1 MRYLITNEVWAVMEP
16 LVAQAKRHRGG
27 KPPVLPDRMF
37 FEAVL
42 YIART
47 GIPLRDLP
55 AEFGRWDA
63 VYNRFRRWVA
73 SGALARLFGL
83 MTADPQFGEV
93 RRVLVDS
100 TVVRAHRHAAGA
112 PRRTKHLGAPASA
125 RRQGLGRSR
134 GGLTSKIVVT
144 AADEST
150 AIAVDVRP
158 GQANDAPL
166 LRPMLGRTA
175 ARLKQVGQVVG
186 DKAFDG
192 SPQRRAIAAI
202 GAVAVIPAKANRVD
216 PESLDEAAYRER
228 NRVERLFAKLKEF
241 RRVAT
246 RYEKLK
252 ATFLGMIHLALGFI
266 RLRAKTN
273 VNRA

>member
-1 MRYLITNEVWAVMEP
+1 MITDGLWAAMEP
-16 LVAQAKRHRGG
+16 LVNGAKRHKGG
-27 KPPVLPDRMF
+27 QPPVLPDRMS

-42 YIART
+42 YVART

-55 AEFGRWDA
+55 GEFGAWDA
-63 VYNRFRRWVA
+63 VYQRFRRWVA
-73 SGALARLFGL
+73 SGALARLFEL

-112 PRRTKHLGAPASA
+112 ARRSKHLGAAESA

-134 GGLTSKIVVT
+134 GGLTSKIVLT

-158 GQANDAPL
+158 GQAHDAPL
-166 LRPMLGRTA
+166 LKPILERTA
-175 ARLKQVGQVVG
+175 ARLDGVDQVVG

-192 SPQRRAIAAI
+192 AAQRRACAAI
-202 GAVAVIPAKANRVD
+202 GACAVIPAKSNRVD
-216 PESLDEAAYRER
+216 PEPLDRAAYRER

-252 ATFLGMIHLALGFI
+252 ETFLGMIHLALGFI